1 MHQTFCCILR
11 DICEGFLYSLEGI
24 KQWDW
29 SQVSATCPKSHFDCT
44 DTSTCP
50 WGLKPLFWIFLVVF
64 ITLTKSSVI
73 SSGQMSLNLSS
84 TPIPYL
90 PPYLYPILFQLLPFA
105 FPIIMYHYTLIIFI
119 SDPIK
124 DLKYTIPPTYI
135 SSFSPIIYALIP
147 AIIFIP
153 HYNTWSYTVLQNS
166 PPPPQPLPIPCP
178 CLPPTPPFYLFITYF
193 FCMHLNPIIC
203 ICRYII
209 YSIE

>member
-1 MHQTFCCILR
+1 MHQTFYCILR

-50 WGLKPLFWIFLVVF
+50 WGLEPLFEIFLVVF

-84 TPIPYL
+84 TPMLYP
-90 PPYLYPILFQLLPFA
+90 PPYLYPFLSQLLPFA
-105 FPIIMYHYTLIIFI
+105 FPIIMYHYTLIIFL

-124 DLKYTIPPTYI
+124 DLKYTIPPPDPPHPH
-135 SSFSPIIYALIP
+135 FFL
-147 AIIFIP
+147 FP
-153 HYNTWSYTVLQNS
+153 HYLWFDSCPHLHS
-166 PPPPQPLPIPCP
+166 PL
-178 CLPPTPPFYLFITYF
+178 
-193 FCMHLNPIIC
+193 
-203 ICRYII
+203 
-209 YSIE
+209 

>member
-11 DICEGFLYSLEGI
+11 DICEGFLCSLEGI

-73 SSGQMSLNLSS
+73 SSDQMSLNLSS
-84 TPIPYL
+84 TPML
-90 PPYLYPILFQLLPFA
+90 PLSPSISLSLPFPTA
-105 FPIIMYHYTLIIFI
+105 SLCFPHNYVPLHTHNLP

-124 DLKYTIPPTYI
+124 DLKYTIPPPDPPNPH
-135 SSFSPIIYALIP
+135 FFL
-147 AIIFIP
+147 FP
-153 HYNTWSYTVLQNS
+153 HYLCFDS
-166 PPPPQPLPIPCP
+166 CP
-178 CLPPTPPFYLFITYF
+178 
-193 FCMHLNPIIC
+193 HLH
-203 ICRYII
+203 
-209 YSIE
+209 STL